1 METGSSSFPTKDVAG
16 TLYQAK
22 QTQKLVD
29 THQASANK
37 FDDDPKKDPDTVVIS
52 ADNKAQTQED
62 RLIIKKKVADAIE
75 DHRPNKPDFY
85 SQTITPD
92 PGTGSGNVLN
102 TAV

>member
-22 QTQKLVD
+22 QTQKLID
-29 THQASANK
+29 THQSSTNK
-37 FDDDPKKDPDTVVIS
+37 FEDDPKKDPDTVVIS

-62 RLIIKKKVADAIE
+62 RLIIKKKVADAIN
-75 DHRPNKPDFY
+75 DHRPKPDFY
-85 SQTITPD
+85 SQSITPD
-92 PGTGSGNVLN
+92 PGTGSGNVLD